1 MIRRS
6 DSASV
11 PRVPRTCR
19 GQAGFTLAE
28 LLVSLLV
35 TTLLLVGVL
44 TALDLNSR
52 VAKVEGNVADMQ
64 QSLRIAQ
71 NDMVRMVRMAG
82 RGGILI
88 ADPASSPIPNGIAI
102 GVRDNVGAN
111 QYMLD
116 GEDDTLIL
124 EGTDVLTVRGVFSTP
139 LYQVNPADPAVLTLS
154 PSNNPTS
161 GTITIQTPIR
171 GIQQDLEPLKKSI
184 QDGFPDALLL
194 VSPLD
199 DSIYAVVQI
208 TGGNITA
215 NSVTV
220 DFAITGGSLTSYYQ
234 ALSPNGTFPT
244 ALRNVI
250 HAGLLEEYRF
260 YVREDHAI
268 AGDDTSDL
276 TPKLSRGRFYPGSD
290 QPYGGEK
297 SNAWV
302 DVADNILDL
311 QVALGFDSGNGGRM
325 SDDDNAIGD
334 DDKIMEAAN
343 GSADDW
349 LFNGE
354 SDNADDVIWQTN
366 PSPALHY
373 LRLSTLAR
381 TDRRD
386 HDYQAAEM
394 PPFIENRAY
403 GTNDKQNEREERMFR
418 RRLLQTVIDLRNLA

>member
-1 MIRRS
+1 MIRRA
-6 DSASV
+6 DIAS
-11 PRVPRTCR
+11 RR
-19 GQAGFTLAE
+19 QAGFTLAE

-52 VAKVEGNVADMQ
+52 VAKVEGNVSDMQ

-71 NDMVRMVRMAG
+71 NDMVRMIRMAG
-82 RGGILI
+82 RGGLLI
-88 ADPASSPIPNGIAI
+88 ADPLSSPVPGGIAL
-102 GVRDNVGAN
+102 GVRDNVPAN

-124 EGTDVLTVRGVFSTP
+124 EGTDVLTLRGVFSTP

-154 PSNNPTS
+154 PTNNPTS

-171 GIQQDLEPLKKSI
+171 GIQQDLEPLKDRIKENV
-184 QDGFPDALLL
+184 PDALLL

-208 TGGNITA
+208 NPGGSTFDA
-215 NSVTV
+215 NSVTLAF
-220 DFAITGGSLTSYYQ
+220 DITGGTLAAQYQ
-234 ALSPNGTFPT
+234 ALSPGGTFPS

-260 YVREDHAI
+260 YVREEHAI
-268 AGDDTSDL
+268 AGDESSEL
-276 TPKLSRGRFYPGSD
+276 TPKLARARFFPGST
-290 QPYGGEK
+290 QPYK
-297 SNAWV
+297 DDVSNVRV

-325 SDDDNAIGD
+325 GDDDNSIGD
-334 DDKIMEAAN
+334 DDKILEAVN
-343 GSADDW
+343 GAADDW

-354 SDNADDVIWQTN
+354 SDSPDDPTWQTN
-366 PSPALHY
+366 PSPPLHY
-373 LRLSTLAR
+373 VRLSTLAR

-386 HDYQAAEM
+386 HDYQAAEIGS
-394 PPFIENRAY
+394 IENRAY
-403 GTNDKQNEREERMFR
+403 GSGDKQNERTERMFR
-418 RRLLQTVIDLRNLA
+418 RRLLQTVIDLRNLS

>member
-6 DSASV
+6 DTAS
-11 PRVPRTCR
+11 RN
-19 GQAGFTLAE
+19 QAGFTLAE

-35 TTLLLVGVL
+35 TALLLIGVL
-44 TALDLNSR
+44 TALDLNTR

-71 NDMVRMVRMAG
+71 NDMVRLVRMAG
-82 RGGILI
+82 RGGLLI
-88 ADPASSPIPNGIAI
+88 ADPASSPIPDGIAV
-102 GVRDNVGAN
+102 GVRDNVPSS

-124 EGTDVLTVRGVFSTP
+124 EGTDVLIVRGVFSTP
-139 LYQVNPADPAVLTLS
+139 LYQVNPADPAVLTLT
-154 PSNNPTS
+154 PPNNPTS

-171 GIQQDLEPLKKSI
+171 GIQQDLQPLKDRISK
-184 QDGFPDALLL
+184 GFPDALLL

-215 NSVTV
+215 NSVT
-220 DFAITGGSLTSYYQ
+220 LTFSISGTPLADKYQ
-234 ALSPNGTFPT
+234 ALSPGGAFPT

-260 YVREDHAI
+260 YVREEHAI
-268 AGDDTSDL
+268 AGDDASDL
-276 TPKLSRGRFYPGSD
+276 APKLARARFYPGSD
-290 QPYGGEK
+290 QYYGGEK
-297 SNAWV
+297 ENARV

-325 SDDDNAIGD
+325 SDDDNTIGD
-334 DDKIMEAAN
+334 DDKILESAN
-343 GSADDW
+343 GAADDW

-354 SDNADDVIWQTN
+354 SDSADDPVWQTN
-366 PSPALHY
+366 PSPAIQY

-386 HDYQAAEM
+386 HDYEAAEM
-394 PPFIENRAY
+394 PPFVENRAY
-403 GTNDKQNEREERMFR
+403 DPSDKQNERTERMFR
-418 RRLLQTVIDLRNLA
+418 RRLLQTVIDLRNLS

>member
-6 DSASV
+6 DIASV
-11 PRVPRTCR
+11 PQASR

-44 TALDLNSR
+44 TTLDLNSR

-71 NDMVRMVRMAG
+71 NDMVRLVRMAG
-82 RGGILI
+82 RGGLLI
-88 ADPASSPIPNGIAI
+88 ADPASSPIPGGIAL
-102 GVRDNVGAN
+102 GVRDNVPAN
-111 QYMLD
+111 QYMMD
-116 GEDDTLIL
+116 GEDETLIL

-139 LYQVNPADPAVLTLS
+139 LYQVNPADPAVLTLDDT
-154 PSNNPTS
+154 NNPTIGS
-161 GTITIQTPIR
+161 VTIQTPIR
-171 GIQQDLEPLKKSI
+171 GIQQDLEPLKERLQGGTI
-184 QDGFPDALLL
+184 PDALLL

-199 DSIYAVVQI
+199 DSIYAVVEI
-208 TGGNITA
+208 TGGNVAA
-215 NSVTV
+215 NSVTLN
-220 DFAITGGSLTSYYQ
+220 FKIGGGGLADNYQ
-234 ALSPNGTFPT
+234 ALSPGGAFPT

-250 HAGLLEEYRF
+250 HVGLLEEYRY
-260 YVREDHAI
+260 YVREEHAI

-276 TPKLSRGRFYPGSD
+276 TPKLSRAHFYPGSD
-290 QPYGGEK
+290 VPYK
-297 SNAWV
+297 DDASNARV
-302 DVADNILDL
+302 DVSDNIMDL

-325 SDDDNAIGD
+325 DDDDNRIGED
-334 DDKIMEAAN
+334 DEVLEAAN

-354 SDNADDVIWQTN
+354 ADNADDPVWQTN
-366 PSPALHY
+366 PAPKIQY

-386 HDYQAAEM
+386 HDYQSAEM

-403 GTNDKQNEREERMFR
+403 DSTDEQNERTERMFR
-418 RRLLQTVIDLRNLA
+418 RRLIQTVIDLRNLS